1 MESGNG
7 RMRKLDIVKE
17 IIFFL
22 LVTAVAFAWWMLMLL
37 LISFLTLSVL
47 HFSIEGIFI
56 LATVGTIGTDIV
68 YVVSKVKQHR
78 KHS

>member
-17 IIFFL
+17 IVFFL

-47 HFSIEGIFI
+47 HFTIEGIFI
-56 LATVGTIGTDIV
+56 LAAVGTIGTDIG
-68 YVVSKVKQHR
+68 YIANKVKQHR